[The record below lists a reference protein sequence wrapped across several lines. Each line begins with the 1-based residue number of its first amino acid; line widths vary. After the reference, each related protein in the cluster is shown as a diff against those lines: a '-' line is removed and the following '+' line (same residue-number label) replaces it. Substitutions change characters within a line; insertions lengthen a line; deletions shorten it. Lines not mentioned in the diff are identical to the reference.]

1 MNVEHSIPP
10 LRDLPPGRLEQ
21 RAEHLRAEVGSRRTR
36 TYALA
41 AAAAIAILGVIVAT
55 PAFGLQGHIAH
66 LFSSSNQRRPPELI
80 QRYFRNLDVYPGGAN
95 GVIPSKARI
104 AIEARVP
111 SYGTK
116 TIWVAPTRNGGFCS
130 TTGCDRDRRMPF
142 HTTLVISGPT
152 SRNSQPMPHSSDVHV
167 FLEGDT
173 LIQGASRV
181 AVQFEDLSW
190 ERTPLVWVSRPIN
203 AGFFLYELPKAH
215 WKVGKRPID
224 FVVEDSHGKALAESS
239 EAVGYFVQSQAYGLA
254 PSGGSSHTLLW
265 VLLAAAG
272 GLLAGVLGTAFLRPG
287 WARRA

>member
-1 MNVEHSIPP
+1 VNAEHSIPP
-10 LRDLPPGRLEQ
+10 LRDLPPGRLAQ
-21 RAEHLRAEVGSRRTR
+21 RAEHLRGEVSSRRTR
-36 TYALA
+36 VYALA
-41 AAAAIAILGVIVAT
+41 AAAAIAILAVIVAT
-55 PAFGLQGHIAH
+55 PAFGLQDHLAH

-104 AIEARVP
+104 AIEVRVP
-111 SYGTK
+111 GYGTK

-130 TTGCDRDRRMPF
+130 TAGCDRDRRMPF

-152 SRNSQPMPHSSDVHV
+152 SRNSQPRPHSWDVHV

-173 LIQGASRV
+173 LIHRAAPV

-190 ERTPLVWVSRPIN
+190 ERTPLVWVSRPID

-215 WKVGKRPID
+215 WKIGKRPIMLA
-224 FVVEDSHGKALAESS
+224 VEDAHGRPLAESS
-239 EAVGYFVQSQAYGLA
+239 EAAGYFLQSQAYGLA
-254 PSGGSSHTLLW
+254 PSGSSSHTLLW

-272 GLLAGVLGTAFLRPG
+272 GLLTGVLATAYLRPG